1 MKNLNIYILEKFK
14 ITKDINTDN
23 GKDAWY
29 AILSSTYNNEILNSK
44 LYSDKVEL
52 QVFVNQ
58 NKKKYAFFFTKKQFL
73 KLKDKLGEV
82 EPGTYRLYYETKFT
96 ELSDAMNWFTKTIKD
111 DVNSFYSVFTE
122 IYFRDIC

>member
-23 GKDAWY
+23 DKDTWY
-29 AILSSTYNNEILNSK
+29 VILSTNYNDTILNSK

-52 QVFVNQ
+52 QSVF

-73 KLKDKLGEV
+73 KLKDELGELS
-82 EPGTYRLYYETKFT
+82 PGSYRLYYETKFT
-96 ELSDAMNWFTKTIKD
+96 ELSDAIDWFTKTVRD
-111 DVNSFYSVFTE
+111 DVNSFYKVFSE
-122 IYFRDIC
+122 IYFKDIC